1 MNISSNYMEEL
12 RAAKFRFQD
21 LKIWQSAIE
30 ISNELFN
37 IADEL
42 ETKKLYRFA
51 EQLRV
56 QVCQCLTISLKA
68 RVPHQ
73 KRILK
78 IS

>member
-1 MNISSNYMEEL
+1 MHVSSNYMEEL

-37 IADEL
+37 IAE
-42 ETKKLYRFA
+42 
-51 EQLRV
+51 
-56 QVCQCLTISLKA
+56 ISLKA